1 VDWTFLQAVYGWSAL
16 QYQAWARGEILINAD
31 KEQTIFLYTDHVLE
45 YAIDGTRHFGG
56 DFYAFRKAPLVLH
69 LTPGRHVIDL
79 RLVRDVRAM
88 GGVGAPTI
96 DVDLELEAVN
106 STLELGSDRIMISDV
121 VNGRIASPLGSVTVR
136 NNGKHWIQIV
146 GISDPSMNRT
156 AIRFL
161 KNGGHA
167 IAPGQTRP
175 LIFHIDTHNLNST
188 GPIPDTPIT
197 LHYRV
202 RSAEQAVQELVFNL
216 KLNRRQVH
224 EPHKVT
230 HLHPGGIISYAML
243 RPPSANATCA
253 RNATTHAPILLQFHG
268 AGLEA
273 ENGMVAHALDPLP
286 DLCAWILYPTGV
298 TPWSADDWHNWGF
311 ADVEAAIRNIPAW
324 VQATGWEG
332 IGVDT
337 DKWFISGHS
346 NGGQGSWY
354 ALTHRPDKIF
364 AAAPV
369 SGYLSIH
376 SYVPYQFWHPMDPR
390 RRAVIEASANSYRHE
405 LLASNAKGIPIFQQ
419 HGSLDD
425 NVPAYHS
432 RFMSQ
437 LLSETG
443 WSSEYS
449 ELSGKGH
456 WFDMVM
462 TTDGLQNFYHKQ
474 LKNPN
479 PSSKSLTS
487 FDLVVANPG
496 DTGSKGGVEVLY
508 LEDPGQIGK
517 IHVSVNDARAV
528 WSLITG
534 NILAFQVDDI
544 KGNVMN
550 VEIDGQ
556 KIALDRSGSERTDQA
571 LNFFKT
577 NNGIWANQVSKTTSI
592 HVGERGRNRCKG

>member
-1 VDWTFLQAVYGWSAL
+1 VFV
-16 QYQAWARGEILINAD
+16 
-31 KEQTIFLYTDHVLE
+31 YTDRVLE
-45 YAIDGTRHFGG
+45 YAVDGTRHFGG

-69 LTPGRHVIDL
+69 LSPGRHVIDL

-88 GGVGAPTI
+88 GGVGLPII
-96 DVDLELEAVN
+96 DVDLELKAVT
-106 STLELGSDRIMISDV
+106 SPLELGSDRIVVSDV
-121 VNGRIASPLGSVTVR
+121 VNRRIASPFGSVTVR
-136 NNGKHWIQIV
+136 NNGKQWIRIV
-146 GISDPSMNRT
+146 GISEPRTNQT
-156 AIRFL
+156 AIRIETQ
-161 KNGGHA
+161 GGRD

-175 LIFHIDTHNLNST
+175 IVFRIDVQNLNAT

-197 LHYRV
+197 LHYV
-202 RSAEQAVQELVFNL
+202 VKSAEEEAHELVFNL
-216 KLNRRQVH
+216 KLNKREIH

-230 HLHPGGIISYAML
+230 HLHPGGIVSYAML
-243 RPPSANATCA
+243 RAPSANASCA
-253 RNATTHAPILLQFHG
+253 KNVTTRAPILLQFHG

-273 ENGMVAHALDPLP
+273 DNGMVAHALDPLP

-311 ADVEAAIRNIPAW
+311 ADVEAAIENIPKW
-324 VQATGWEG
+324 IKATEWEG

-337 DKWFISGHS
+337 EKWFISGHS

-354 ALTHRPDKIF
+354 ALMHRPDKIF

-376 SYVPYQFWHPMDPR
+376 SYVPYQFWRPMDPR

-405 LLASNAKGIPIFQQ
+405 LLASNAKGIPVFQQ

-425 NVPAYHS
+425 NVPTYHS

-449 ELSGKGH
+449 ELPGKGH
-456 WFDMVM
+456 WFDQIM
-462 TTDGLQNFYHKQ
+462 TTDGLQNFYRQQ
-474 LKNPN
+474 LKNPKS
-479 PSSKSLTS
+479 PSKSLTS
-487 FDLVVANPG
+487 FDFVVANPG

-508 LEDPGQIGK
+508 LDDPGQIGK
-517 IHVSVNDARAV
+517 IRASVDDRRAV
-528 WSLITG
+528 WSLTTG
-534 NILAFQVDDI
+534 NVLAFKLDDK
-544 KGNVMN
+544 KGNVKE

-556 KIALDRSGSERTDQA
+556 KIALERSGSERTDRT
-571 LNFFKT
+571 LNFFKEDNDIWT
-577 NNGIWANQVSKTTSI
+577 NRVSNRTSI
-592 HVGERGRNRCKG
+592 GRCK